1 MNTTDTT
8 ENQPSK
14 EAMEFAANQIQISDH
29 DYYDMVDFMV
39 LGVAVTTVHDSDHTM
54 IAGFES
60 DRALWTCKLAAALD
74 TFAAPH
80 IAEAIARRREA
91 AAAELD
97 AATLRGENAQLRRQ
111 LEAAEKMA
119 KSIRMTK
126 GEVDYDPCYEDGLGN
141 TYTAYAMDTD
151 YYHNMMGAL
160 RGWDEAATP
169 PLAAP
174 IPDSIIETYE
184 EGQG

>member
-1 MNTTDTT
+1 MDTT
-8 ENQPSK
+8 SEHNQPST
-14 EAMEFAANQIQISDH
+14 AALVAARAFNQ
-29 DYYDMVDFMV
+29 Y
-39 LGVAVTTVHDSDHTM
+39 VAVSMSEPNATWYYLQQGDSLFGLGDGEDEAKMRYQWLT
-54 IAGFES
+54 ES
-60 DRALWTCKLAAALD
+60 MARFAD

-80 IAEAIARRREA
+80 IVEATARRQEA